1 MASNTGDTL
10 NMNGCN
16 LDFSLL
22 KKTLVSLYKRLD
34 TVLGTKSTKIL
45 KIQCL
50 LLRTLSPSP
59 WPEYAKYWIYFPTLW
74 TNKNVFS
81 DFYE

>member
-34 TVLGTKSTKIL
+34 TVMGTKSTKIFKNPVPSL
-45 KIQCL
+45 K
-50 LLRTLSPSP
+50 
-59 WPEYAKYWIYFPTLW
+59 
-74 TNKNVFS
+74 
-81 DFYE
+81 DFIA